1 MQRSLMGH
9 LRQLY
14 LYMVSQFNRARC
26 SPGLAGR
33 DTQAMEDRVGGL
45 VEARPD
51 EGEAQLAD
59 LKEV

>member
-1 MQRSLMGH
+1 
-9 LRQLY
+9 